1 LNYHQYIYLY
11 RQSYIYFFLHEL
23 LFSFFLTKKKHTDGK
38 DSRVRGKITA
48 LADPTYRP
56 NAGNMTLDRNSANGV
71 AGVEGNTH
79 NYQTQRAHLKHQKAQ
94 MLAGNG
100 NPITGQEPEH
110 YKIPTFRDLELLN
123 HQQYG

>member
-1 LNYHQYIYLY
+1 MPDI
-11 RQSYIYFFLHEL
+11 F
-23 LFSFFLTKKKHTDGK
+23 
-38 DSRVRGKITA
+38 VRGKITA

-56 NAGNMTLDRNSANGV
+56 NAGNMTLDRDSANGV
-71 AGVEGNTH
+71 AGIEGNTH
-79 NYQTQRAHLKHQKAQ
+79 DYQTQRAHLKHQKAQ